1 MQTCDIKCIA
11 VEEGEGKYAGTLGKI
26 VCDYKGFTLRVGS
39 GFTDEQRNLYWNNQ
53 SEIVNQIVEIQYFE
67 ESKDKKTGDLS
78 LRFPVF
84 KRVRDDK
91 DEVSYD

>member
-1 MQTCDIKCIA
+1 MRNHL
-11 VEEGEGKYAGTLGKI
+11 VE
-26 VCDYKGFTLRVGS
+26 V
-39 GFTDEQRNLYWNNQ
+39 
-53 SEIVNQIVEIQYFE
+53 QYFE

-91 DEVSYD
+91 TEVSYD